1 MTDESLAFIDNALE
15 SAGINYEFGEY
26 SSELQYPYF
35 VGEYAETDVENE
47 DGMQETSF
55 ILSGFSRD
63 TWLTLEKAK
72 NTIKKLFHPIE
83 GRTAILESGSGI
95 AVFYARSNNIP
106 TGDYQL
112 KRIEIILTVKEWS
125 VT

>member
-1 MTDESLAFIDNALE
+1 MTDESLKYISDTLE

-26 SSELQYPYF
+26 TSELQYPYF

-47 DGMQETSF
+47 DGMQETAL

-63 TWLTLEKAK
+63 SWLTLEKAK
-72 NTIKKLFHPIE
+72 KTIKKLFPPIE

-112 KRIEIILTVKEWS
+112 KRLEINLTIKDWS
-125 VT
+125 V

>member
-1 MTDESLAFIDNALE
+1 MTDESLKFISDTLE

-26 SSELQYPYF
+26 TSELQYPYF

-47 DGMQETSF
+47 DGMQETTF

-72 NTIKKLFHPIE
+72 KTIKKLFPQIE
-83 GRTAILESGSGI
+83 GKTAILESGSGI
-95 AVFYARSNNIP
+95 AVFFARSNNIP

-112 KRIEIILTVKEWS
+112 KRLEINLTIKEWS
-125 VT
+125 V

>member
-1 MTDESLAFIDNALE
+1 MTDESLKYISDTLE

-26 SSELQYPYF
+26 TSELQYPYF

-47 DGMQETSF
+47 DGMQETAL

-63 TWLTLEKAK
+63 SWLTLEKAK
-72 NTIKKLFHPIE
+72 MTIKKLFPPIE

-112 KRIEIILTVKEWS
+112 KRLEINLTIKEWS
-125 VT
+125 V

>member
-1 MTDESLAFIDNALE
+1 MTDESLKYISDTLE

-26 SSELQYPYF
+26 TSELQYPYF

-47 DGMQETSF
+47 DGMQETTL

-63 TWLTLEKAK
+63 SWLTLEKAK
-72 NTIKKLFHPIE
+72 KTIKKLFPPIE

-95 AVFYARSNNIP
+95 AVFFARSNNIP

-112 KRIEIILTVKEWS
+112 KRLEINLTIKEWS
-125 VT
+125 V

>member
-1 MTDESLAFIDNALE
+1 MTDESLAFIDRAL
-15 SAGINYEFGEY
+15 SGAGINYEFGEY
-26 SSELQYPYF
+26 TSELQYPYF

>member
-1 MTDESLAFIDNALE
+1 MTDESLKYISDTLE

-26 SSELQYPYF
+26 TSELQYPYF

-47 DGMQETSF
+47 DGMQETAL

-63 TWLTLEKAK
+63 SWLTLEKAK
-72 NTIKKLFHPIE
+72 KTIKKLFPPIE

-95 AVFYARSNNIP
+95 AVFFARSNNIP

-112 KRIEIILTVKEWS
+112 KRLEINLTIKEWS
-125 VT
+125 V

>member
-1 MTDESLAFIDNALE
+1 MTDESLKYISDTLE

-26 SSELQYPYF
+26 TSELQYPYF

-47 DGMQETSF
+47 DGMQETAL

-63 TWLTLEKAK
+63 SWLTLEKAK
-72 NTIKKLFHPIE
+72 KTIKKLFPPIE

-112 KRIEIILTVKEWS
+112 KRLEINLTIKEWS
-125 VT
+125 V